1 VDKTWLYYPQSLAPS
16 PSSIAQILATAI
28 QQARSLKDLRA
39 ESYAIGQLGGLYEL
53 TEQWSDAQDLTQQ
66 ALLLADEIQS
76 PDIRYRWEW
85 QLGRLSEKR
94 GDRKRAIAAYEEAV
108 KTIKSV
114 KSDLLTINSDVQ
126 FSFRDNVEPIHRK
139 LVDLLL
145 RTEGNSQP
153 SQENLKQAIEVIDS
167 LQLAELENFLSC
179 NLSQTVQLDQDIDKV
194 DQKAAFIYP
203 IILEDRLEVISKFQ
217 GNL

>member
-1 VDKTWLYYPQSLAPS
+1 VVA
-16 PSSIAQILATAI
+16 
-28 QQARSLKDLRA
+28 
-39 ESYAIGQLGGLYEL
+39 
-53 TEQWSDAQDLTQQ
+53 AQDLTQQ
-66 ALLLADEIQS
+66 ALLLAEEIQA

-85 QLGRLSEKR
+85 QLGRLLEKQ

-108 KTIKSV
+108 KTLKSV
-114 KSDLLTINSDVQ
+114 RSDLLTINSDVQ

-145 RTEGNSQP
+145 RTEGNSEP

-179 NLSQTVQLDQDIDKV
+179 NLSQSRT
-194 DQKAAFIYP
+194 A
-203 IILEDRLEVISKFQ
+203 
-217 GNL
+217 

>member
-1 VDKTWLYYPQSLAPS
+1 
-16 PSSIAQILATAI
+16 
-28 QQARSLKDLRA
+28 
-39 ESYAIGQLGGLYEL
+39 LGGLYEL

-108 KTIKSV
+108 KTLKSV

-126 FSFRDNVEPIHRK
+126 FSFGTMWNRFTES
-139 LVDLLL
+139 LL
-145 RTEGNSQP
+145 
-153 SQENLKQAIEVIDS
+153 I
-167 LQLAELENFLSC
+167 C
-179 NLSQTVQLDQDIDKV
+179 
-194 DQKAAFIYP
+194 Y
-203 IILEDRLEVISKFQ
+203 
-217 GNL
+217 